1 MTILAIV
8 AGALTGVLTAWGVG
22 GGSLLIIYMTAV
34 AGLDLKAAQGINL
47 LYFIPASATGI
58 VSHVRNQLVDKQAV
72 LPAIIAGVP
81 TATVTAILAAGV
93 EPGLLRKIFGGF
105 LLLMGV
111 AEFFKKPADKA
122 DSQ

>member
-1 MTILAIV
+1 MTVLAII

-34 AGLDLKAAQGINL
+34 AGLELKAAQGINL

-58 VSHVRNQLVDKQAV
+58 ISHVRNQLVDKHAA

-81 TATVTAILAAGV
+81 TATVTAILASGV

-111 AEFFKKPADKA
+111 MEFFKKPANKA